1 MLGPELL
8 INQVVNIHEIQ
19 VRLVYGSSIINK
31 EHCVFFLCLIF
42 RLEWIKSMFKV
53 CESALSLIKS

>member
-31 EHCVFFLCLIF
+31 EHCVFFF
-42 RLEWIKSMFKV
+42 MFDISVRMDKIDV
-53 CESALSLIKS
+53 